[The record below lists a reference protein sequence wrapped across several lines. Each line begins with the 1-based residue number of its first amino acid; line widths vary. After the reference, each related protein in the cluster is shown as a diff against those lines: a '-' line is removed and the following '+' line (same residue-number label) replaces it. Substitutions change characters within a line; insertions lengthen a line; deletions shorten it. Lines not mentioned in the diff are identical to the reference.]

1 MRGVLR
7 NWTWCGVALLGMGLC
22 WALANPVAAPPDEP
36 THVIRA
42 DALAHGQLIGKPA
55 PPGAPRA
62 ITTVTVPQVIAR
74 LQADSS
80 CLDQGPKVPAACLQ
94 HITGSQQKVP
104 QDILSGRYPPSYYA
118 AIGVASYASQGPK
131 LVYLM
136 RAITAVI
143 VAVLAGLA
151 LALSGRGPRWSALA
165 VAGPF
170 VAITPM
176 VLNLAG
182 SVNPSGPEIAAAVC
196 VWVALS
202 AIGLAAPKEV
212 PRYLLILAAAA
223 AGCLVLI
230 RGLSPLWLFVA
241 VVVIAP
247 LIDRSKLEALADRV
261 DARVSAIVV
270 VAVTV
275 AAIVWVFVVGALAQV
290 KGIPVPTGVSS
301 ARLFRIGVDQLHLL
315 LNEAIGD
322 FGRLDTPVPVF
333 CVVVVCAAVIALIGL
348 SFWRSSGRARLAL
361 ALVIAGSL
369 VAPVAAVVLTGRR
382 LGLVE
387 QGRYF
392 LPLWVGIP
400 ILAAAS
406 FRASAPAQ
414 RWPWLLRR
422 VLIVLI
428 AVSDVVSFYGGLRR
442 YTVGVDGPISPF
454 AHVAGGWNPPL
465 PAWTLDAGFLVATA
479 VLVVALWGRRD
490 RPEPGIERPV
500 TDLARAAA

>member
-7 NWTWCGVALLGMGLC
+7 NWTWCSVALLGMGLC

-55 PPGAPRA
+55 PQGAPRA

-74 LQADSS
+74 LQADSG
-80 CLDQGPKVPAACLQ
+80 CLDQGPTVPAACLQ

-104 QDILSGRYPPSYYA
+104 QNILSGRYPPAYYA
-118 AIGVASYASQGPK
+118 VVGVASYASQGPK

-136 RAITAVI
+136 RAITTAI

-151 LALSGRGPRWSALA
+151 LALSGRGPRRAALA
-165 VAGPF
+165 VAGPLLA
-170 VAITPM
+170 VTPM

-202 AIGLAAPKEV
+202 AIGLAAPNGV
-212 PRYLLILAAAA
+212 PRYLLISAAASA
-223 AGCLVLI
+223 ACLVLI

-247 LIDRSKLEALADRV
+247 LIDRSKLEALAHRV
-261 DARVSAIVV
+261 DARASAIVV
-270 VAVTV
+270 VVVTV
-275 AAIVWVFVVGALAQV
+275 AALVWVFVVGALAQV
-290 KGIPVPTGVSS
+290 NGIPVPAGVSS

-322 FGRLDTPVPVF
+322 FGRLDTPVPLF
-333 CVVVVCAAVIALIGL
+333 CVVVVCAAVVTLVGL
-348 SFWRSSGRARLAL
+348 AFWRSSGRARLAL
-361 ALVIAGSL
+361 ALVVAGSL
-369 VAPVAAVVLTGRR
+369 TAPVAAVLLTGRR

-406 FRASAPAQ
+406 FKAPAPA
-414 RWPWLLRR
+414 RGWLWWLRR
-422 VLIVLI
+422 ILIVLI
-428 AVSDVVSFYGGLRR
+428 AVSDAVSFFGGLRR
-442 YTVGVDGPISPF
+442 YTVGVKGPLSPF

-465 PAWTLDAGFLVATA
+465 PAWALDAGFFVAA
-479 VLVVALWGRRD
+479 AILIVALWGRRE
-490 RPEPGIERPV
+490 RQEPGIESPAGH
-500 TDLARAAA
+500 LARAAA